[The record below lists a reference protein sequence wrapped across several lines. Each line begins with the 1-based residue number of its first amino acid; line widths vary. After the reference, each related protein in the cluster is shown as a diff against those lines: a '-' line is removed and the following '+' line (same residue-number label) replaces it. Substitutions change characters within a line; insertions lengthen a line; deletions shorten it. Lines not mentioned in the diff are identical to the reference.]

1 MNSPGWNPGY
11 RIIII
16 CNPGGVEPLP
26 MPGARPLT
34 RRINPA
40 RVARQKPRAYLLRR
54 SGSPGFEVEEVRSGG
69 VEKVYS
75 FPPRRTGMGLFVF
88 APRDQPRQGCL
99 SIAPGFSHGVSFD

>member
-1 MNSPGWNPGY
+1 MNSPGWNQGY

-26 MPGARPLT
+26 IPGARPLIN
-34 RRINPA
+34 RINPA

-69 VEKVYS
+69 GLCVSTTADRY
-75 FPPRRTGMGLFVF
+75 GLFVF
-88 APRDQPRQGCL
+88 RPKDQPRQGCL